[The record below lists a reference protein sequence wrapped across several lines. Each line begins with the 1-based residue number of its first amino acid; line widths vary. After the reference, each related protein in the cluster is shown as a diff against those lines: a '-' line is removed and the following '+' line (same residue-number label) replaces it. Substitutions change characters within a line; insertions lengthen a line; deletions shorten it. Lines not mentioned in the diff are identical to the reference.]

1 MVNNLGEALDIYEKI
16 TKSNNANVLDYYN
29 YANLLPKES
38 KLAKE
43 YREKAT
49 KLSIGSTNSV
59 DVNNKNLPHEYDL
72 KNLNVNTSKGDH
84 GLIFIDN
91 DIKNKVLFLSEQP
104 SVGTSKQVL
113 KKSNR
118 NSNI

>member
-43 YREKAT
+43 A
-49 KLSIGSTNSV
+49 LS
-59 DVNNKNLPHEYDL
+59 EL
-72 KNLNVNTSKGDH
+72 K
-84 GLIFIDN
+84 
-91 DIKNKVLFLSEQP
+91 SEQP
-104 SVGTSKQVL
+104 VIKEESLDPKEEPL
-113 KKSNR
+113 ELNKEAE
-118 NSNI
+118 